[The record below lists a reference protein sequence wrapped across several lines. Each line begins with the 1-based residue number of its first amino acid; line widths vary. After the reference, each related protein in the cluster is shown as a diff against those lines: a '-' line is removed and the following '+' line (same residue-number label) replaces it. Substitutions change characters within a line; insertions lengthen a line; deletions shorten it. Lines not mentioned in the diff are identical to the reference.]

1 MGRRARPKPTK
12 LAGKLVRI
20 RSELNLSQSEMIRK
34 LGFADYLRQSHIS
47 AFELGTREPPLLV
60 LLRYAQVAGLT
71 MEMLVN
77 DDTELPKQLKA
88 FVSRR

>member
-12 LAGKLVRI
+12 LAGKLAHI
-20 RSELNLSQSEMIRK
+20 RTALNLSQSEMIRK

-60 LLRYAQVAGLT
+60 LLRYAKVAGVT
-71 MEMLVN
+71 MEMLV
-77 DDTELPKQLKA
+77 DDKIELPKHLKTS
-88 FVSRR
+88 VSRR